1 MMRAN
6 AACQCCVPMLCLMIF
21 IILTPESA
29 MEILTATAVDLGE
42 PGWDPMYGYGR
53 IDAAAAVALVTL
65 MDLFKSEPLYSRRM
79 RRV

>member
-1 MMRAN
+1 MRA
-6 AACQCCVPMLCLMIF
+6 MLCLMIF

-65 MDLFKSEPLYSRRM
+65 MELFKSEPLYSRRM

>member
-1 MMRAN
+1 
-6 AACQCCVPMLCLMIF
+6 MLCLMIF
-21 IILTPESA
+21 ISLTPESA

-65 MDLFKSEPLYSRRM
+65 MELFKSEPLYSRRM

>member
-65 MDLFKSEPLYSRRM
+65 MELFKSEPLYSRRM

>member
-21 IILTPESA
+21 IILTPDSA

>member
-1 MMRAN
+1 
-6 AACQCCVPMLCLMIF
+6 MLCLMIF
-21 IILTPESA
+21 IILTPDSA
-29 MEILTATAVDLGE
+29 MEILTTTAVDLGE